1 MWSRTCLAL
10 KGGGGVELA
19 EEVGRVVVEVVVEEK
34 GETRKREAGT
44 ETETERM
51 AMPEKEFGRRKG
63 WRTRASYGPT
73 QKLPRRW
80 CLFGR
85 SLAIAWTGLDGWMNS
100 VLTGTVTARQKK
112 NVICW
117 GRHTPTYR
125 GTPVGSRRRGSGRR
139 ASDFGTSG
147 TPVSQWPMQGV
158 AQRTK
163 GSSSTKDPPPTPWS
177 AKYRYFAGQW
187 RSRAAIRGLHI
198 FGGMGLEKSGHL
210 STGALGGPLCPDEA
224 QRDHSSPP
232 SPRPSPTLV
241 GQVYPSPTDLVE
253 TASEFLPL
261 VARVG
266 VPDASV
272 GLSGPS
278 PSPPLPMPASQRHPT
293 SIPGPLT
300 ASTEGNSRGEEGS

>member
-1 MWSRTCLAL
+1 MEDE
-10 KGGGGVELA
+10 GELWPNTKIA
-19 EEVGRVVVEVVVEEK
+19 ETMV
-34 GETRKREAGT
+34 
-44 ETETERM
+44 
-51 AMPEKEFGRRKG
+51 
-63 WRTRASYGPT
+63 
-73 QKLPRRW
+73 
-80 CLFGR
+80 
-85 SLAIAWTGLDGWMNS
+85 SLWAVSGNCVDWTGWMDELGVDRHS
-100 VLTGTVTARQKK
+100 DRSPKK

-139 ASDFGTSG
+139 ASDSGTSG

-163 GSSSTKDPPPTPWS
+163 GSSSTKDPPPTPWR
-177 AKYRYFAGQW
+177 AEYRYFAGQW

-210 STGALGGPLCPDEA
+210 STGALGGPVCPDEA

-253 TASEFLPL
+253 TTSEFLPL

>member
-1 MWSRTCLAL
+1 
-10 KGGGGVELA
+10 
-19 EEVGRVVVEVVVEEK
+19 
-34 GETRKREAGT
+34 
-44 ETETERM
+44 
-51 AMPEKEFGRRKG
+51 MPEKEFGRRKG
-63 WRTRASYGPT
+63 WRTRARYGPT

-112 NVICW
+112 MSS
-117 GRHTPTYR
+117 
-125 GTPVGSRRRGSGRR
+125 VGGDTHPPIAAPLSVLEGEGAGGGRR

-210 STGALGGPLCPDEA
+210 STGALGGPVCPDEA

-278 PSPPLPMPASQRHPT
+278 PSPPLPMPASQRSDIHPWAVDG
-293 SIPGPLT
+293 IH
-300 ASTEGNSRGEEGS
+300 RGKFAG